1 MGTSDKRKKLTPKVI
16 KLLGCMSDD
25 DLAKCCGRPRSTIRT
40 ARLARGIE
48 AFIKKQELG
57 KEFILLLGTM
67 TDSRLAALADCNEST
82 IRSARTRR
90 GIGRFV
96 KTANTAPQ
104 NPSVTPPPTNG
115 VRLPDRKAA
124 TRVKRAVLKRNP
136 ELDPKLLECLGTME
150 DGDVGEK
157 FGMSRKAICN
167 LRNKHGIQAFDPTTE
182 NELML
187 TLLGT
192 QKDECLAR
200 RFGKSPKA
208 VARLRAK
215 FGIPRY
221 VLEND
226 SEILKALG
234 KISDAE
240 VARRFGCSTV
250 SVATLRA
257 KHDISRFADPCL
269 EDGPKAQ
276 PVS

>member
-1 MGTSDKRKKLTPKVI
+1 MTQKRIKLPTNVFN
-16 KLLGCMSDD
+16 LLGCMSDD
-25 DLAKCCGRPRSTIRT
+25 DLAKSCGRPRSTIRT

-48 AFIKKQELG
+48 AFIKKRELG
-57 KEFILLLGTM
+57 NEFILLLGTIP
-67 TDSRLAALADCNEST
+67 DSHIAALADCNEST

-96 KTANTAPQ
+96 KTANTAPHK
-104 NPSVTPPPTNG
+104 PSVTPPPTNG
-115 VRLPDRKAA
+115 VHLPDRKAA
-124 TRVKRAVLKRNP
+124 TRVKRAVIKRNP
-136 ELDPKLLECLGTME
+136 ELDPKLVHCLGTME
-150 DGDVGEK
+150 DRDVGEN
-157 FGMSRKAICN
+157 FGMSGKAICN
-167 LRNKHGIQAFDPTTE
+167 LRNKHGIKAFDPTTE

-192 QKDECLAR
+192 QKDESLAR
-200 RFGKSPKA
+200 RFGNSPQA
-208 VARLRAK
+208 VARLRTK

-226 SEILKALG
+226 REILKALG
-234 KISDAE
+234 KITDAE

-257 KHDISRFADPCL
+257 KHNIGRFVDPCL

-276 PVS
+276 PRD